1 MSIKKKFRI
10 LFKQIIEKIFL
21 IIYPKPYSISH
32 DYKIFKV
39 KIKSDKKKTLFKIF
53 QITNCKIYT
62 DTLYNVTYIKNNMI
76 LISGIVS
83 HIKIDPTFLNLGI
96 FKFLGNSS
104 LILFGKLVILGFND
118 FQYLNKSLLLLFIFS
133 VNIIN
138 GSFIFFKIHV
148 LIKNDSNG
156 SSSSGLFGGTY
167 NI

>member
-1 MSIKKKFRI
+1 MSIKKKFRV

-76 LISGIVS
+76 LSNISRQLSPKGFYLHNNCNNVLKKGTPN
-83 HIKIDPTFLNLGI
+83 IK
-96 FKFLGNSS
+96 
-104 LILFGKLVILGFND
+104 
-118 FQYLNKSLLLLFIFS
+118 
-133 VNIIN
+133 
-138 GSFIFFKIHV
+138 
-148 LIKNDSNG
+148 KN
-156 SSSSGLFGGTY
+156 
-167 NI
+167 